1 LSWIEG
7 QISRGKRKEK
17 REEGNI
23 SFSSLGRGFGFLQY
37 FAVNRDAPNGVGF
50 ESVML

>member
-1 LSWIEG
+1 MKAKFLG
-7 QISRGKRKEK
+7 GKEK
-17 REEGNI
+17 KKGRRRHFI
-23 SFSSLGRGFGFLQY
+23 FFLGWRRGFGFLQY